1 MYKKRYF
8 HGQADPKGRVSQ
20 QSFTEAHTFITTQI
34 IQQHLFHLF
43 EDSINFMLKKP
54 CLKFPKSAS

>member
-43 EDSINFMLKKP
+43 EDSED
-54 CLKFPKSAS
+54 SDVGVASQSL

>member
-20 QSFTEAHTFITTQI
+20 QSFTEARAFITTQI

-43 EDSINFMLKKP
+43 EDSENLDVGV
-54 CLKFPKSAS
+54 ASQSL